1 MTSYFGVAS
10 PAVVFAAGSIQW
22 NWGLDDWGA
31 PNLRPSVLNASA
43 QQIAANVLA
52 RLAFPP
58 SGVVPKNTWVLKYVD
73 SQETQCENGSA
84 VNSFDGN
91 PFTYWH
97 TQWCPTAPGPP
108 HEVQIYLGGAY
119 NITGFRYLPR
129 QDGSTHGWIG
139 NYEFFVSNDGTNW
152 TQATSGSFPATAAEK
167 EIVFSP
173 PLTGQY
179 VRLVAL
185 NEVYGNPWTSMAELS
200 ILGVPATSGAALSTL
215 TIAPVAVVGGASA
228 QGTVVLNAAAP
239 SGGVAVILA
248 SSNTNAAVVPAT
260 VTAPGGANSAT
271 FAISTSNAVAG
282 STWLSISAVAGGV
295 TQSAPLEVLSA
306 ALPLQQTDTVDSAP
320 RAAYCSGLSVNTDTT
335 GRQASYHGTPG
346 TGTHGVQLPANAK
359 NLAAYWNQILIPAG
373 TAWNAGAWTI
383 SIDVTQGATGVA
395 LSSAYLCRLN
405 SSNVS
410 QATIGSAT
418 GLNIDLSTTGVKTFT
433 IAGNAQ
439 NPSLGDFVELVVGLS
454 NSTNSTPLLYWQPNQ
469 VISSP
474 FALSSGLVVSSLN
487 VSPTTVVGGSSS
499 TGTVTLSGAAPA
511 GGAVVTLASSNSAV
525 ATVPASVTV
534 AAGATS
540 ASFTISTSAVS
551 VSSMVTIS
559 ASYNNATMTT
569 SITVQPASG
578 TGVAF
583 QQTDTADS
591 APRAA
596 YCSGLSVNT
605 DSTGRQASYQGTPGT
620 GTYGVQLPAN
630 AKNLDAYWNQIL
642 IPAGVS
648 WNAGTW
654 TINIDV
660 KQGATGVSL
669 SSAYLCR
676 VSSSNVNEAMIGSA
690 TGLNIDMS
698 TTGVKTFTIAGSAQT
713 PAAGDFVELVVGL
726 SNSTSTTE
734 NLYWLPNQL
743 IGSPFVQ
750 TLSSLTVNPTTVTGG
765 SSSTGTITLAAAAPS
780 PNGATVNLSSNSSAA
795 SVPASVTVPAGSSSA
810 NFTINTSSVTVN
822 VPVTISATYNNAIL
836 TTTLTV
842 QGSGST
848 SLPFQQTDTR
858 DTAPRTAYCSSLTL
872 NTADST
878 GRQDSYLGTPGTGT
892 YAVQVDANANNRA
905 GYWNQILVPAGTAWN
920 AGTWTIN
927 IDVTQGATGVTLTS
941 AYLCRV
947 SSSNVNAAMIG
958 SATGLN
964 IDMSTT
970 GLKTLT
976 IAGTAQTPAAGDFVE
991 LIVGFSNS
999 TSSYPIVYWKPNQ
1012 VINSPF

>member
-1 MTSYFGVAS
+1 M
-10 PAVVFAAGSIQW
+10 
-22 NWGLDDWGA
+22 
-31 PNLRPSVLNASA
+31 
-43 QQIAANVLA
+43 
-52 RLAFPP
+52 
-58 SGVVPKNTWVLKYVD
+58 
-73 SQETQCENGSA
+73 NG
-84 VNSFDGN
+84 
-91 PFTYWH
+91 
-97 TQWCPTAPGPP
+97 
-108 HEVQIYLGGAY
+108 
-119 NITGFRYLPR
+119 
-129 QDGSTHGWIG
+129 
-139 NYEFFVSNDGTNW
+139 
-152 TQATSGSFPATAAEK
+152 
-167 EIVFSP
+167 
-173 PLTGQY
+173 
-179 VRLVAL
+179 
-185 NEVYGNPWTSMAELS
+185 
-200 ILGVPATSGAALSTL
+200 
-215 TIAPVAVVGGASA
+215 
-228 QGTVVLNAAAP
+228 
-239 SGGVAVILA
+239 
-248 SSNTNAAVVPAT
+248 
-260 VTAPGGANSAT
+260 
-271 FAISTSNAVAG
+271 
-282 STWLSISAVAGGV
+282 
-295 TQSAPLEVLSA
+295 
-306 ALPLQQTDTVDSAP
+306 
-320 RAAYCSGLSVNTDTT
+320 DTT
-335 GRQASYHGTPG
+335 GR
-346 TGTHGVQLPANAK
+346 
-359 NLAAYWNQILIPAG
+359 
-373 TAWNAGAWTI
+373 
-383 SIDVTQGATGVA
+383 
-395 LSSAYLCRLN
+395 
-405 SSNVS
+405 
-410 QATIGSAT
+410 
-418 GLNIDLSTTGVKTFT
+418 
-433 IAGNAQ
+433 
-439 NPSLGDFVELVVGLS
+439 LVV
-454 NSTNSTPLLYWQPNQ
+454 
-469 VISSP
+469 
-474 FALSSGLVVSSLN
+474 
-487 VSPTTVVGGSSS
+487 
-499 TGTVTLSGAAPA
+499 
-511 GGAVVTLASSNSAV
+511 
-525 ATVPASVTV
+525 
-534 AAGATS
+534 
-540 ASFTISTSAVS
+540 
-551 VSSMVTIS
+551 
-559 ASYNNATMTT
+559 
-569 SITVQPASG
+569 
-578 TGVAF
+578 
-583 QQTDTADS
+583 
-591 APRAA
+591 
-596 YCSGLSVNT
+596 
-605 DSTGRQASYQGTPGT
+605 YQGTPG
-620 GTYGVQLPAN
+620 GASNPGVAMNPNAN
-630 AKNLDAYWNQIL
+630 NLASFWNELL

-892 YAVQVDANANNRA
+892 YGVQVDANANNRA

-999 TSSYPIVYWKPNQ
+999 TSSYPVVYWKPNQ
-1012 VINSPF
+1012 VVNSPF